1 MELNGFYNEE
11 ELAELLDRN
20 EITKKDFIT
29 HHSPELLIMIMISP
43 SLCEFNVKIVICK
56 NADCH
61 RRETLAIIFLDTIE
75 ILSLSSPMYSRI
87 FSCHFLHRLP
97 LILPLLLVGKSI

>member
-29 HHSPELLIMIMISP
+29 HHSPELLKQYEDFCSDFGLEQNEDSAEQFMEEMQLKFDYAFHDNDI
-43 SLCEFNVKIVICK
+43 
-56 NADCH
+56 
-61 RRETLAIIFLDTIE
+61 TLTL
-75 ILSLSSPMYSRI
+75 
-87 FSCHFLHRLP
+87 
-97 LILPLLLVGKSI
+97 

>member
-20 EITKKDFIT
+20 EITRKDFIT
-29 HHSPELLIMIMISP
+29 HHSPELLKQYSIMPFMIMISP

-61 RRETLAIIFLDTIE
+61 RRETLAIISYDL
-75 ILSLSSPMYSRI
+75 YR
-87 FSCHFLHRLP
+87 
-97 LILPLLLVGKSI
+97 

>member
-29 HHSPELLIMIMISP
+29 HHSPELLKQYEDFCSDFGLEQDEDSAEQFMEEMQLKFDYAFHDNDI
-43 SLCEFNVKIVICK
+43 
-56 NADCH
+56 
-61 RRETLAIIFLDTIE
+61 TLT
-75 ILSLSSPMYSRI
+75 M
-87 FSCHFLHRLP
+87 
-97 LILPLLLVGKSI
+97 